1 MYYLDINLMNW
12 NKENVFKFL
21 SPTTPNICKV
31 ELNKIE
37 YIQRE
42 NEDTGIWEDISETN
56 AVYIHEGYELPEE
69 E

>member
-1 MYYLDINLMNW
+1 
-12 NKENVFKFL
+12 
-21 SPTTPNICKV
+21 
-31 ELNKIE
+31 LNKIE